1 MQPDLAALVGSRI
14 CHDLISPIGAIG
26 NGVELLELTN
36 GNTDPEMGL
45 ISDSVQNANA
55 RIRLFRIAFGAVSD
69 DQRMSS
75 AEVQDIL
82 SAVAKGGRHQVHW
95 DVQGDQPRRVVRLAL
110 LTLLCF
116 ETALPMGGEVTVS
129 CDGDAWIFKAH
140 ARRVTID
147 PDLWDGFQTAQS
159 THRHTAAQVQFALLP
174 MGLAETGRGLTFD
187 ADETSLTAR
196 F

>member
-26 NGVELLELTN
+26 NGVELLELTS

-45 ISDSVQNANA
+45 INDSVQNANA

-69 DQRMSS
+69 DQRISS
-75 AEVQDIL
+75 TEVQSIL
-82 SAVAKGGRHQVHW
+82 SAVAMGGRNQFHWNVH
-95 DVQGDQPRRVVRLAL
+95 GDQPRRVVRLAL
-110 LTLLCF
+110 LALLCF
-116 ETALPMGGEVTVS
+116 ETALPMGGDVTVS
-129 CDGDAWIFKAH
+129 IEGDSWVLKAQ

-174 MGLAETGRGLTFD
+174 AALTEAARNLTFE
-187 ADETSLTAR
+187 ADETRLSAR